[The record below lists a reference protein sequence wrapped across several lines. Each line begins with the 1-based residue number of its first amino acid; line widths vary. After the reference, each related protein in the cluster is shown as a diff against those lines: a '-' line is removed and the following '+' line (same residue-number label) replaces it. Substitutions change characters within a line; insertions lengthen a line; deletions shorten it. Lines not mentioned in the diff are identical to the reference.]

1 MRQLL
6 FILFLLAS
14 HLIWSQKQ
22 NLVCYPPLEIP
33 LQLAGSFS
41 ELRANH
47 FHSGIDIRTNG
58 EENLPVYAADDGYV
72 ERIKISGSGYGK
84 AIYIAHNSG
93 YTTVYA
99 HLNKFIP
106 QIQTQ
111 LLDEHTK
118 RKSFELDWYPEK
130 GTIQVKR
137 GQLIAYSGNTG
148 GSSGPHLHFEVRN
161 SATEVALNPLN
172 FGLIISDSIAPFF
185 TAICFMELERGAP
198 SSMSGNFLPK
208 VTPVSAGKIAD
219 TLQVFSE
226 KFRVATAV
234 EDPFGNGSRS
244 CGLDELTMYF
254 DGKEQY
260 HMRMSEVNFSTSKA
274 INGFQPFGINKNNKG
289 QWYGCYRSEN
299 MPLQTVD
306 KRGSG
311 VIEIQDTLVHEVK
324 FVARDWQGNRTELIV
339 HVRKNVQ
346 LKGSVGDWSKKGV
359 LCESGKKHTLNWKGG
374 SLVLA
379 ETALYDDAHI
389 LIPNAGATQIKAEK
403 TYYQVCT
410 VGHSLITLF
419 KGAELILD
427 CGELSDAQRTKAVI
441 VRESGNLWVSEGG
454 SLEGAKL
461 KTSISTLGKFAIA
474 LDTEK
479 PLVEVEKWSLNS
491 KSEEFIIV
499 LRVTDDLSGVS
510 TVFPELNGAWVYY
523 ETDKKTNSLTC
534 RVEGLPVGEHQFKL
548 TVKDKVGN
556 KRVFEKTIRIVES
569 KK

>member
-1 MRQLL
+1 MRQLH
-6 FILFLLAS
+6 FFLFLLIS
-14 HLIWSQKQ
+14 CLSWSQKH

-33 LQLAGSFS
+33 VQLAGSFS

-58 EENLPVYAADDGYV
+58 EENLPVFAAEDGYV
-72 ERIKISGSGYGK
+72 ERVKISGSGYGK
-84 AIYIAHNSG
+84 AIYIAHGSG

-99 HLNKFIP
+99 HLNRFIP
-106 QIQTQ
+106 EIQTR

-130 GTIQVKR
+130 GAIQVKR

-172 FGLIISDSIAPFF
+172 FGLVVSDSLAPYF
-185 TAICFMELERGAP
+185 TGICLMEFERGSP
-198 SSMSGNFLPK
+198 SSMLGTFLPK
-208 VTPVSAGKIAD
+208 VTPVMAGEIRD

-226 KFRVATAV
+226 KFRVEDAV
-234 EDPFGNGSRS
+234 EDPFGSGSRS

-254 DGKEQY
+254 DGEEQY
-260 HMRMSEVNFSTSKA
+260 HMKMSEVNFSTSKA

-289 QWYGCYRSEN
+289 QWYGCYRAHN
-299 MPLQTVD
+299 MPLQTID
-306 KRGSG
+306 SDESG
-311 VIEIQDTLVHEVK
+311 IIEIHDTLVHVVK
-324 FVARDWQGNRTELIV
+324 FVARDWQGNITELKV
-339 HVRKNVQ
+339 CVRKNEK
-346 LKGSVGDWSKKGV
+346 LIGAKENWSKKGTY
-359 LCESGKKHTLNWKGG
+359 CESGKKHTLSWVGG
-374 SLVLA
+374 TLFLA
-379 ETALYDDAHI
+379 ETALYDDAYI
-389 LIPNAGATQIKAEK
+389 SIPKSGITQTAAEK

-419 KGAELILD
+419 KGAELVLD
-427 CGELSDAQRTKAVI
+427 CSELNEVQRTKAVI
-441 VRESGNLWVSEGG
+441 VRESGNTWVSEGG
-454 SLEGAKL
+454 SLEGLKL

-474 LDTEK
+474 VDNEK
-479 PLVEVEKWSLNS
+479 PAVEVEKWSLNS
-491 KSEEFIIV
+491 KSDEFVIV
-499 LRVTDDLSGVS
+499 LRVTDNLSGIS
-510 TVFPELNGAWVYY
+510 SFYPELNGAWVYY

-534 RVEGLPVGEHQFKL
+534 RISQLTPGEHQFKL

-556 KRVFEKTIRIVES
+556 KRVFEKSIRIAES